1 MADREEKLTMFVV
14 LTLYYF
20 VCVVVDM
27 ILDVKRRKEWDSV
40 FNQIDILEETDD
52 YKIVYW

>member
-1 MADREEKLTMFVV
+1 MCGG
-14 LTLYYF
+14 

-27 ILDVKRRKEWDSV
+27 ILDVKRRREWDSV
-40 FNQIDILEETDD
+40 FNQIDILEETDE